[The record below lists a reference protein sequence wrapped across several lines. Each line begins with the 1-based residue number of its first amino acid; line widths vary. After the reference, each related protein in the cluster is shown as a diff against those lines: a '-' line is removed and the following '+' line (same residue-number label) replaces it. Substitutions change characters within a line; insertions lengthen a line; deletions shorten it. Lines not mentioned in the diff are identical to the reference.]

1 MRGIKPTTFRANLGY
16 FGLCKSGNI
25 EFSQN
30 RRVDTPTASI
40 SHNFDSKI
48 HLRIELDLLVPIT
61 SCSAQFG
68 TGFHSNDRRQVA
80 PHSVGP
86 AAGSG
91 GENGILSPQK
101 WTFSLLNFIL
111 FRGAAARIPPGN
123 CHEMPQNDRFFA
135 PLWRL
140 VCNYSRGALLQFFLC
155 VCKNKFTTDPGGHGF
170 GCALCVRRSFL
181 SPKKVVG
188 LIPRNRNASRTSP
201 I

>member
-1 MRGIKPTTFRANLGY
+1 M
-16 FGLCKSGNI
+16 CKSGNI

-140 VCNYSRGALLQFFLC
+140 VCNYSRGALLQFFF
-155 VCKNKFTTDPGGHGF
+155 VCARINSPPTPAGMVSGARFA
-170 GCALCVRRSFL
+170 CAVVFFPR
-181 SPKKVVG
+181 KKW
-188 LIPRNRNASRTSP
+188 
-201 I
+201 